1 MKRAENFRLA
11 KLGFFFAPVILFLI
25 SSENEP
31 ITEDMLTPTFSKTL
45 PCIIDMTPPPPDV
58 KPLSGLLFQDFL
70 INFPGFNFKL
80 FHINEY
86 FIDIKLTSNQEVLT
100 YTEQMKFQIV
110 NQVDQ
115 LH

>member
-1 MKRAENFRLA
+1 KIKRGDKRKILVSARLPYTIDQS
-11 KLGFFFAPVILFLI
+11 KVIDGLQYRLWVREGNAQV
-25 SSENEP
+25 SV
-31 ITEDMLTPTFSKTL
+31 
-45 PCIIDMTPPPPDV
+45 IDWQDV
-58 KPLSGLLFQDFL
+58 NRAFIKNYFILDTSWMIP
-70 INFPGFNFKL
+70 
-80 FHINEY
+80 NEY